1 MNKQAIHIYCD
12 GGYEAHNDTGGWA
25 YIIYQRKTK
34 PPQSIKRLS
43 SSDYRELK
51 RNSGWQKHTSSLEM
65 ELQAAHQALLAI
77 QTSKE
82 IPTDITLFTDSRI
95 IIEGLEQKY
104 SIWQTNNWQVKSGKT
119 VVYKEL
125 WQALA
130 NLTNELNV
138 HWQWVKAHSG
148 IHGNVVVD
156 ELATQAR
163 LDKKLYIA

>member
-1 MNKQAIHIYCD
+1 MSKQAIHIYCD

-25 YIIYQRKTK
+25 YIVYQRKANQT
-34 PPQSIKRLS
+34 QSIKRLNP
-43 SSDYRELK
+43 SDYQEIK

-65 ELQAAHQALLAI
+65 ELQAAYQALLAI
-77 QTSKE
+77 KSSKE
-82 IPTDITLFTDSRI
+82 NLADITLFTDSRI

-104 SIWQTNNWQVKSGKT
+104 PIWQTNNWQVKSGKT
-119 VVYKEL
+119 VIYKEL

-130 NLTNELNV
+130 NLTTELNI

-163 LDKKLYIA
+163 LKKELYSA